1 MKILIVSDTHRRNG
15 NLQEV
20 IEQTAPFD
28 MLIHLGDGEG
38 SEELVTSWCLEQN
51 QNCEVHMV
59 LGNNDFFSCLDREK
73 EISIGPYRAFLTHGH
88 FYSVSV
94 GPERLEE
101 EARSRGVDIA
111 MFGHTHKPFL
121 EDRNGITV
129 LNPGS
134 LSFPRQEGR
143 RPSYMIMEVDGSGKA
158 SFQICFL

>member
-38 SEELVTSWCLEQN
+38 SEELITSWCLEQN

-121 EDRNGITV
+121 EDRNGMTV

-143 RPSYMIMEVDGSGKA
+143 RPSYMIMEVDGSCKA
-158 SFQICFL
+158 SFHICFL

>member
-38 SEELVTSWCLEQN
+38 SEELITSWCLEQN

-88 FYSVSV
+88 FYSVSGRSV
-94 GPERLEE
+94 WRKKRAPEAWISPCLDTPTSLFWKTGT
-101 EARSRGVDIA
+101 ASR
-111 MFGHTHKPFL
+111 F
-121 EDRNGITV
+121 
-129 LNPGS
+129 
-134 LSFPRQEGR
+134 
-143 RPSYMIMEVDGSGKA
+143 
-158 SFQICFL
+158 